1 MFVHRIAAHAASAS
15 TAPDWI
21 AEIVVV
27 GVENHYTAHILLRV
41 RRFRRFR
48 RVCRSVLVRFVI
60 VLILFLIA
68 HLQFF
73 LKNNKIHRPQ
83 RGKVLHIY
91 SELGVSGSGS
101 SGNIRVCV
109 CGKFS
114 RQPI

>member
-1 MFVHRIAAHAASAS
+1 MSAAHAASAS
-15 TAPDWI
+15 PAPDWI
-21 AEIVVV
+21 AESVVV
-27 GVENHYTAHILLRV
+27 GVENHYTAHILLRI
-41 RRFRRFR
+41 RRFCRFR

-101 SGNIRVCV
+101 SGSIRVCV
-109 CGKFS
+109 
-114 RQPI
+114 